1 MRDEIAA
8 TKTDNVVAF
17 FQKRATK
24 KITNIPGVNNPV
36 KFCMNWKIES
46 KLPRRGWATHTA
58 MRSDSTTVTLPIK
71 INFAWDTSYLE
82 KDL

>member
-8 TKTDNVVAF
+8 TKTDSVVAF

-36 KFCMNWKIES
+36 KFCMN
-46 KLPRRGWATHTA
+46 
-58 MRSDSTTVTLPIK
+58 
-71 INFAWDTSYLE
+71 E
-82 KDL
+82 K